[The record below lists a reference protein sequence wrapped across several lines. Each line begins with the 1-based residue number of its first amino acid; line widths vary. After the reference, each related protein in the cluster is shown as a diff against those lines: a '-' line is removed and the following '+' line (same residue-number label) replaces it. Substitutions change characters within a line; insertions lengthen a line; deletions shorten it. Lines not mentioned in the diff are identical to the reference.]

1 MTSFHDQRLFTSA
14 PYTSCRDYTDIKG
27 RRLEGIQASEF
38 QRETLTARGICGN
51 VRFMGVFRLAL
62 VR

>member
-1 MTSFHDQRLFTSA
+1 MISLHDQGLFTSA
-14 PYTSCRDYTDIKG
+14 PYTPYRDYTDTKG

-38 QRETLTARGICGN
+38 QRETLTARGIRGN
-51 VRFMGVFRLAL
+51 VRFMGIFPLAL

>member
-1 MTSFHDQRLFTSA
+1 MISLNDNRLFTYA
-14 PYTSCRDYTDIKG
+14 PHISCSDYTDTKG

-38 QRETLTARGICGN
+38 QRETLTARGIRGN
-51 VRFMGVFRLAL
+51 VRFMGIFPLAL